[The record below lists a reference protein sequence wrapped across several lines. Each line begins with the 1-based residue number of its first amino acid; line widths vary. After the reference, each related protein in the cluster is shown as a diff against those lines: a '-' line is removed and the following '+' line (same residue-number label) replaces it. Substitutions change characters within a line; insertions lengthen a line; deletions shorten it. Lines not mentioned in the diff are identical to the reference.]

1 MKSAR
6 LKKSVL
12 PGDLRKWPGLDER
25 LILTIASV
33 DCEALTLI
41 ASRRAGW
48 VIATLLS
55 SADNTMQLL
64 RTEVS

>member
-12 PGDLRKWPGLDER
+12 PGDLRKWLPILDER

-55 SADNTMQLL
+55 SADNTM
-64 RTEVS
+64 